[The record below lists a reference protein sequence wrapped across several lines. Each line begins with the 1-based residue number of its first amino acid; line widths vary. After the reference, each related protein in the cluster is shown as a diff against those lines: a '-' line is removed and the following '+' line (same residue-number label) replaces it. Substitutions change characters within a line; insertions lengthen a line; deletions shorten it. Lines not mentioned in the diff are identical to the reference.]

1 MDTQNIQLPKTR
13 ILVVDDSR
21 TMRKAMRRLLCQD
34 FDVIEAE
41 DGQEAWKFITEDQ
54 SIQVVF
60 SDLMMPNMNGFQLLR
75 NIRESIHTRI
85 NQLPVIIITG
95 HEDDEKMQRQSLSLG
110 ATDFITKPFDS
121 LQLKARAKSYAKSE
135 HVARKLEETTRA
147 LEENSTI
154 DPVTGL
160 ANKLYLKE
168 HGPELLTFALK
179 QNSPISVLRLN
190 VDKYNVLYKKK
201 GKQVAEKVLINISK
215 IIGGTIR
222 KEDTLVRVGLD
233 KFAILM
239 PGADE
244 RSARKI
250 AEKIHIIMQKTGYK
264 IGNTRFRMTI
274 SAGVVT
280 PTISEGLDF
289 EEILHVAEA
298 RLTNA
303 ISQGGNCLIFEEDK
317 LSASKKKAVKKG
329 ARRPVQ
335 RQELTIDEALV
346 LINANETA
354 KVKEQLLSLIE
365 EVYPLLHFAN
375 KELRLGLD
383 GSVIQLQDRIESLKK
398 GG

>member
-1 MDTQNIQLPKTR
+1 
-13 ILVVDDSR
+13 
-21 TMRKAMRRLLCQD
+21 
-34 FDVIEAE
+34 
-41 DGQEAWKFITEDQ
+41 
-54 SIQVVF
+54 
-60 SDLMMPNMNGFQLLR
+60 
-75 NIRESIHTRI
+75 
-85 NQLPVIIITG
+85 
-95 HEDDEKMQRQSLSLG
+95 
-110 ATDFITKPFDS
+110 
-121 LQLKARAKSYAKSE
+121 
-135 HVARKLEETTRA
+135 
-147 LEENSTI
+147 
-154 DPVTGL
+154 
-160 ANKLYLKE
+160 
-168 HGPELLTFALK
+168 
-179 QNSPISVLRLN
+179 VLRLN

-244 RSARKI
+244 RSSRKI

-274 SAGVVT
+274 SAGLVT

-298 RLTNA
+298 RLNNA
-303 ISQGGNCLIFEEDK
+303 ISQGGNCLIFEEDR
-317 LSASKKKAVKKG
+317 LSKSKKKAVKKG
-329 ARRPVQ
+329 ALRPVQ

-354 KVKEQLLSLIE
+354 KVKEQLLPLIE
-365 EVYPLLHFAN
+365 EVYPLIHFAN

-383 GSVIQLQDRIESLKK
+383 GSVIQLQDRIETLKK